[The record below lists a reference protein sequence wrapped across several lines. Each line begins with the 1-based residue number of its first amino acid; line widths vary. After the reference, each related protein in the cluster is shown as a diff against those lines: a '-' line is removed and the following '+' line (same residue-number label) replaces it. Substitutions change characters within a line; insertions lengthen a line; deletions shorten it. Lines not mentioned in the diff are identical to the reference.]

1 MLGNPSLLERLLLR
15 RFFLRKNTLP
25 NIYRRMRRQEHKR
38 LYANDVIVLNDA
50 VNHDTRGYTDTT
62 SPHLLPIALPP
73 GSPEISRLETDRDEI
88 LLGVR
93 RGFARAYDA
102 LVLDPKERGRG
113 MAVAMKCF
121 PDTILKYDPLEILAN
136 TTNKGSSAFEV
147 YMRSCYPHS
156 EEILEN
162 AARAIYKE

>member
-25 NIYRRMRRQEHKR
+25 NIYRRMRRQEHKH

-50 VNHDTRGYTDTT
+50 VNHDTRGYTDTS

-73 GSPEISRLETDRDEI
+73 GSPEISRLETGRDEI

-121 PDTILKYDPLEILAN
+121 PDTILN